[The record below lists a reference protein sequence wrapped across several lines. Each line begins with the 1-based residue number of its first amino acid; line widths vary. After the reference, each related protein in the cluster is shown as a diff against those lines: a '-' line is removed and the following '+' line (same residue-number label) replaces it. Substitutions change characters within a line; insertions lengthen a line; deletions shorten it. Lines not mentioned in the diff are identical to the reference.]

1 MTGMFDEAGEVFE
14 LEDSQQAATRKE
26 LRHLSR
32 LELIDIIYE
41 LQKRNVAAEARI
53 NQLQFALNEKQLRI
67 NNAGSIAQAALDLQG
82 VFEAA
87 QAAADQ
93 YLVSIQAREA
103 EAKAK
108 LDDAE
113 RQHDVIVAQ
122 AQREA
127 LDLIHDVRT
136 KLLGALENET
146 P

>member
-26 LRHLSR
+26 LRQLIR